1 MRSQF
6 NSVPLV
12 MDILESPG
20 RPIFVRLSRQV
31 TTLPSRRDRYHS
43 AKEKGGPKAAL
54 PLAALVAPTRP
65 SEADKALLPAL
76 GLR

>member
-1 MRSQF
+1 M
-6 NSVPLV
+6 
-12 MDILESPG
+12 
-20 RPIFVRLSRQV
+20 FVRLSTLV

-43 AKEKGGPKAAL
+43 AKEKGL
-54 PLAALVAPTRP
+54 PEAPLLLAALVAPTRP